1 MSFQFGNTISV
12 AWKKLKA
19 GDYTVRSFEANK
31 LWKINTDTN
40 DQYYYDNIGTKV
52 YRALY
57 AENHKYFGKVANL
70 SSSLYERVFPSQSL
84 DPKLLW
90 YHLDHTY
97 YTEYENG
104 KVPVFITEDATLTYL
119 WQSSSIVVFPMDIF
133 GEGIKKKSFTM
144 TNYSSTSSKQFTVT
158 DDGLGN
164 LIDTSFDTGSFIPI
178 ENNSLYIGFNEKYRE
193 FNYKNEKLDY
203 VLDTSPRRHNVRI
216 INPKKISY
224 QNGIPTSDTLEPT
237 GVSANIDGAYFQVN
251 DAHEFNFTRINN
263 FAFSFWIKV
272 PPTQSML
279 SSNYNAIFNKNT
291 VERIDRNGVT
301 SVIGSPTEQ
310 YPFDISLLNASSS
323 SPNSIRFRQSSELE
337 TAFVTSS
344 ALTPNNWHH
353 VVCQKTGSNYQIWL
367 NGSLNAST
375 NAIISNKILNNHN
388 FYIGD
393 NGTGTKYLSG
403 SLDEIRIYRTG
414 LTSNQINGLYDNGYE
429 TGSAYQT
436 NRVGN
441 VFYKRGIAVVSDP
454 RPKYA
459 NAFLGKTGNFDY
471 NTLNDGF
478 SGQFRSTTTMY
489 EHEIVCKI
497 RKHEFN
503 YTQNP
508 SILRDVQSGP
518 SLLDTY
524 VTNPYFN
531 PYITTIGLYNKDKE
545 LVAVAKLANPLEK
558 RDDVDMNIIIRFD
571 M

>member
-31 LWKINTDTN
+31 LWKINTDNT
-40 DQYYYDNIGTKV
+40 DQYYYDKIGTKV

-84 DPKLLW
+84 DPKMLW
-90 YHLDHTY
+90 YHLDHSF
-97 YTEYENG
+97 YTEYQTG
-104 KVPVFITEDATLTYL
+104 KVPVYITEDATLTYL
-119 WQSSSIVVFPMDIF
+119 WQSSSMVVFPMGVF

-144 TNYSSTSSKQFTVT
+144 TNYSSTSSKQFTVI
-158 DDGLGN
+158 DDGYGN
-164 LIDTSFDTGSFIPI
+164 LIDTSYDTGSFIPI
-178 ENNSLYIGFNEKYRE
+178 ENNMLYIGFNEKYRE
-193 FNYKNEKLDY
+193 FNYKNEKLEY
-203 VLDTSPRRHNVRI
+203 VLDTSPKRNTVKLF
-216 INPKKISY
+216 NPKNIRY
-224 QNGIPTSDTLEPT
+224 EDGIPTTDTLEST
-237 GVSANIDGAYFQVN
+237 GVSANLYGSYFQVEEGN
-251 DAHEFNFTRINN
+251 SFNFSRLNN
-263 FAFSFWIKV
+263 FAFSFWVKI

-279 SSNYNAIFNKNT
+279 VADYNSIFNKNT
-291 VERIDRNGVT
+291 VERKDINGVT
-301 SVIGSPTEQ
+301 STIVSPTEQ
-310 YPFDISLLNASSS
+310 YPFDISLLNISSS
-323 SPNSIRFRQSSELE
+323 SPNSIRFKQSSELE

-344 ALTPNNWHH
+344 ALTPNSWYHI
-353 VVCQKTGSNYQIWL
+353 VCQKTGSDYQIWL
-367 NGSLNAST
+367 NGALNASGS
-375 NAIISNKILNNHN
+375 AIVSNKIINNHN

-393 NGTGTKYLSG
+393 NGTGTKCFSG
-403 SLDEIRIYRTG
+403 SLDEIRIYRNA
-414 LTSNQINGLYDNGYE
+414 LTSTQINGLYDNGFE

-436 NRVGN
+436 NRIGN
-441 VFYKRGIAVVSDP
+441 VFYKKGIAVVSDP

-459 NAFLGKTGNFDY
+459 NTFLGETGNFDY
-471 NTLNDGF
+471 NTLTDGF

-508 SILRDVQSGP
+508 SILKDVHSGP
-518 SLLDTY
+518 ALLDTY

-531 PYITTIGLYNKDKE
+531 PYITTIGLYNKDRE
-545 LVAVAKLANPLEK
+545 LVAVAKLANPVEK
-558 RDDVDMNIIIRFD
+558 RDDVDLNIIIRFD

>member
-40 DQYYYDNIGTKV
+40 DQYYYDKIGTKV

-70 SSSLYERVFPSQSL
+70 SSSLYERVFTSQSL

-90 YHLDHTY
+90 YHLDHSF
-97 YTEYENG
+97 YTEYQTG
-104 KVPVFITEDATLTYL
+104 KFPVYITEDATLTYL
-119 WQSSSIVVFPMDIF
+119 WQSSSMVVFPMGVF

-144 TNYSSTSSKQFTVT
+144 TNYSSTSSKEFTVV
-158 DDGLGN
+158 DDGFGN
-164 LIDTSFDTGSFIPI
+164 LIDTSYDTEHFIPI
-178 ENNSLYIGFNEKYRE
+178 ENNLLYVGFNEKYRE
-193 FNYKNEKLDY
+193 YNYKNEKLEY
-203 VLDTSPRRHNVRI
+203 VLDTSRNRYNVKLF
-216 INPKKISY
+216 NPKKISY
-224 QNGIPTSDTLEPT
+224 NDGIPTSDTNEST
-237 GVSANIDGAYFQVN
+237 GVSANLYGSYFQVEE
-251 DAHEFNFTRINN
+251 APYFNFTRLNN
-263 FAFSFWIKV
+263 FAFSFWMKI

-279 SSNYNAIFNKNT
+279 TSDYNAIFNKNT
-291 VERIDRNGVT
+291 IEKKDINGIT
-301 SVIGSPTEQ
+301 STILSVSEQ
-310 YPFDISLLNASSS
+310 YPFDISLLNVSSS

-344 ALTPNNWHH
+344 ALTPNSWYH

-367 NGSLNAST
+367 NGALNASSS
-375 NAIISNKILNNHN
+375 AFVSNKILNNNN

-393 NGTGTKYLSG
+393 DGTGTKCLSG
-403 SLDEIRIYRTG
+403 SLDEIRIYKKG
-414 LTSNQINGLYDNGYE
+414 LTSNQINSLYDNSFE

-436 NRVGN
+436 NRIGN
-441 VFYKRGIAVVSDP
+441 IFYKKGIVVVSDP

-459 NAFLGKTGNFDY
+459 NTFLGETGNFDY
-471 NTLNDGF
+471 NDLTDGF
-478 SGQFRSTTTMY
+478 YGQFRSTTTMY

-508 SILRDVQSGP
+508 SILKDVQSGP

-531 PYITTIGLYNKDKE
+531 PYITTVGLYNKDRE
-545 LVAVAKLANPLEK
+545 LVAVAKVANPIEK
-558 RDDVDMNIIIRFD
+558 RDDVDMNIIVRFD

>member
-19 GDYTVRSFEANK
+19 GDYLVRSFEANK

-70 SSSLYERVFPSQSL
+70 SSSLYERVFTSQSL

-90 YHLDHTY
+90 YHLDHSY

-104 KVPVFITEDATLTYL
+104 KVPVYITEDATLTYL
-119 WQSSSIVVFPMDIF
+119 WQSSSMVVFPMDIF

-144 TNYSSTSSKQFTVT
+144 TNYSSTASKQFTVV

-178 ENNSLYIGFNEKYRE
+178 ENNALYIGFNEKYRE

-203 VLDTSPRRHNVRI
+203 VLDTSPRRNNVRLL
-216 INPKKISY
+216 NSKKISY
-224 QNGIPTSDTLEPT
+224 HDGIPTSDTLEPT
-237 GVSANIDGAYFQVN
+237 GVSANIDGAYFQVY
-251 DAHEFNFTRINN
+251 DAHNFNFWLKIPSTQ
-263 FAFSFWIKV
+263 
-272 PPTQSML
+272 PTTVSD
-279 SSNYNAIFNKNT
+279 YNAIFNKNT
-291 VERIDRNGVT
+291 VLQLDRNGVSST
-301 SVIGSPTEQ
+301 VASPTEQ
-310 YPFDISLLNASSS
+310 YPFDISLLNAS
-323 SPNSIRFRQSSELE
+323 NSIRFRQSSELE
-337 TAFVTSS
+337 TASVISS
-344 ALTPNNWHH
+344 ALTPNTWTH

-367 NGSLNAST
+367 NGVLDSST
-375 NAIISNKILNNHN
+375 NAIVANKIINTHN

-393 NGTGTKYLSG
+393 DGTGTKYLSG
-403 SLDEIRIYRTG
+403 SLDEIRIYKTG
-414 LTSNQINGLYDNGYE
+414 LTSTQINGLYDNGFE

-441 VFYKRGIAVVSDP
+441 VFYKRGIAVISDP

-459 NAFLGKTGNFDY
+459 NTFLGETGNFDY
-471 NTLNDGF
+471 NGLTDGF
-478 SGQFRSTTTMY
+478 DGQFRSTTTMY

-497 RKHEFN
+497 RKNEFN

-508 SILRDVQSGP
+508 SILKDVQSGP

-558 RDDVDMNIIIRFD
+558 REVSLRLV
-571 M
+571 